1 MKKINAILII
11 DDDPI
16 GKFLTRKLIEKCNI
30 TDNIILAANGLDAL
44 KKLSEYA
51 PYENICPELIITEME
66 MPIMDGLEF
75 IESFKGLTFE
85 NKDKVKIIANSS
97 TINDAYKNRLRELN
111 IDFYLHKP
119 LNIETLHEIADTLE
133 TTQVL
138 SVLKKELR

>member
-16 GKFLTRKLIEKCNI
+16 GKFLTRRLIEKCDI

-97 TINDAYKNRLRELN
+97 TINDAYKNRLGELN

-119 LNIETLHEIADTLE
+119 LNIETIHEIAHTLE
-133 TTQVL
+133 TVQIL
-138 SVLKKELR
+138 SVLKKEIR